1 MEDGVSWCE
10 SSLFDQ
16 FLTGG
21 KRFTFKTVYLGGVK
35 IPETG
40 QYLGLLFF
48 VPNLQKNIMGR

>member
-1 MEDGVSWCE
+1 MG
-10 SSLFDQ
+10 DQ

-21 KRFTFKTVYLGGVK
+21 KRFTLKTVYLGGVK

-48 VPNLQKNIMGR
+48 VPNLQKNITGR